1 MNIAEETKQTKSAI
15 NDQIAD
21 SIITIQ
27 ELFKKHSGGDLNIM
41 AHQVMTQATGMAMLN
56 LVNQQQQ
63 LYTLQNTVTTVAVKA
78 MLASNP
84 EDAVKLMNE
93 TVKNNNFAENYK
105 EIKILMDELSKSYSE
120 IRENELKNDIK

>member
-1 MNIAEETKQTKSAI
+1 MNVTEENKQTKSAI

-21 SIITIQ
+21 SITTIQ
-27 ELFKKHSGGDLNIM
+27 DLLKTHSDGNLSIM

-63 LYTLQNTVTTVAVKA
+63 LYALQNTVTTVAVKS

-84 EDAVKLMNE
+84 EEAVKLMNE
-93 TVKNNNFAENYK
+93 TIKNNNFTENYK
-105 EIKILMDELSKSYSE
+105 EIKDLMDELSNSYNAV
-120 IRENELKNDIK
+120 REKESKINSK